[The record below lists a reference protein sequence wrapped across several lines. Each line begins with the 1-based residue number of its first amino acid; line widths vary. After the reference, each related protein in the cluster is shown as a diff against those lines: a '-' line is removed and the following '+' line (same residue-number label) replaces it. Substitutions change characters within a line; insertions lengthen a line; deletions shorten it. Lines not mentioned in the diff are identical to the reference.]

1 MSMSTLPNLLKTS
14 VLCLHSP
21 RKVFGFLAIG
31 LPLACPDLLVEGLGT
46 PLSSPPPP
54 TECGVPNSANRIVGG
69 ADTEVNEYPWL
80 VGLSDLGGTDRP
92 FCGGS
97 ILNNEWIITAA
108 HCVQGYVVAPAVH
121 GSPATAAVHAHFW
134 IGAGTRGRLVSPS
147 SFQILF
153 NMHDW
158 NNGPTRIIK
167 RSVDQIVIH
176 PRYSSGTYDSDIAL
190 VHIADKV
197 SFTNWPGIKPVCMPP
212 SGSDYAGMDA
222 TVTGW
227 GTTSSGGTQPEVLQD
242 VTVPIRTQSE
252 CQAAYGSQV
261 TSNMICAGL
270 PEGGKDSCQGDSGGP
285 LTVQEGDGRH
295 YLAGVVSWG
304 IGCAL
309 PGRYGVY
316 TDVPSSFLSRL
327 PHVDPQQRHH
337 RQILRPLTGALLC
350 WDDVSGG
357 SASGLVSAFRFLDD
371 VTFAGTLD

>member
-1 MSMSTLPNLLKTS
+1 
-14 VLCLHSP
+14 
-21 RKVFGFLAIG
+21 
-31 LPLACPDLLVEGLGT
+31 
-46 PLSSPPPP
+46 
-54 TECGVPNSANRIVGG
+54 
-69 ADTEVNEYPWL
+69 
-80 VGLSDLGGTDRP
+80 
-92 FCGGS
+92 
-97 ILNNEWIITAA
+97 
-108 HCVQGYVVAPAVH
+108 
-121 GSPATAAVHAHFW
+121 
-134 IGAGTRGRLVSPS
+134 
-147 SFQILF
+147 
-153 NMHDW
+153 MHDW

-167 RSVDQIVIH
+167 RSVDRIVIH
-176 PRYSSGTYDSDIAL
+176 PRYSSSTYDSDIAL

-304 IGCAL
+304 SGCAL

-316 TDVPSSFLSRL
+316 TDVPNY
-327 PHVDPQQRHH
+327 HTWIHN
-337 RQILRPLTGALLC
+337 IATTGRFC
-350 WDDVSGG
+350 
-357 SASGLVSAFRFLDD
+357 GL
-371 VTFAGTLD
+371 